1 MLPQGFI
8 EGQKTW
14 PNDGE
19 NDLVEHMQNHQA
31 YETQSTVHFGSSDNA
46 NYIYKIESVPADV
59 DFYDKFHSITMRWET
74 DKIEYFLD
82 TQTEPYFS
90 LVKSN
95 ETAFNNYYWPF
106 NEDFYL
112 LVKAKPLGP
121 TCHKNNYSCFESESK
136 NPIEIINILEGLV
149 DNRKIENH
157 EGSYINS
164 LLQKGVKEISKKVTE
179 EAGET
184 AISAVTNDGRL
195 IDESA
200 DLLFHLIVLLKSQE
214 LSIKDVMIELSK
226 RNANQ

>member
-1 MLPQGFI
+1 MDINKIKWNDRGLIPAVVQDASSFNVLMLGYMNNESLRITLNTDEVTFYSRSKQRLWT
-8 EGQKTW
+8 K
-14 PNDGE
+14 GE
-19 NDLVEHMQNHQA
+19 TSGNKL
-31 YETQSTVHFGSSDNA
+31 
-46 NYIYKIESVPADV
+46 I
-59 DFYDKFHSITMRWET
+59 
-74 DKIEYFLD
+74 
-82 TQTEPYFS
+82 
-90 LVKSN
+90 VKSI
-95 ETAFNNYYWPF
+95 ELDCDYDT
-106 NEDFYL
+106 L

-121 TCHKNNYSCFESESK
+121 TCHKDNYSCFESESK

-149 DNRKIENH
+149 DNRKVENH

>member
-1 MLPQGFI
+1 MDINKIKWNDRGLIPAVVQDASSFNVLMLGYMNNESLRITLNTDEVTFYSRSKQRLWT
-8 EGQKTW
+8 K
-14 PNDGE
+14 GE
-19 NDLVEHMQNHQA
+19 TSGNKL
-31 YETQSTVHFGSSDNA
+31 
-46 NYIYKIESVPADV
+46 I
-59 DFYDKFHSITMRWET
+59 
-74 DKIEYFLD
+74 
-82 TQTEPYFS
+82 
-90 LVKSN
+90 VKSI
-95 ETAFNNYYWPF
+95 ELDCDYDT
-106 NEDFYL
+106 L
-112 LVKAKPLGP
+112 LVKARPLGP
-121 TCHKNNYSCFESESK
+121 TCHKDNYSCFESESK

-149 DNRKIENH
+149 DNRKVENH
-157 EGSYINS
+157 EDSYINS

>member
-1 MLPQGFI
+1 MDINKIKWNDKGVIPAVVQDASSFNVLMLGYM
-8 EGQKTW
+8 
-14 PNDGE
+14 N
-19 NDLVEHMQNHQA
+19 N
-31 YETQSTVHFGSSDNA
+31 
-46 NYIYKIESVPADV
+46 ESLRL
-59 DFYDKFHSITMRWET
+59 T
-74 DKIEYFLD
+74 LD
-82 TQTEPYFS
+82 TDEVTFYSRSKQRLWTKGETS
-90 LVKSN
+90 GNKLIVKSI
-95 ETAFNNYYWPF
+95 ELDCDYDTI
-106 NEDFYL
+106 

-121 TCHKNNYSCFESESK
+121 TCHKDNYSCFESETK

>member
-1 MLPQGFI
+1 MDINKIKWNDKGLIPAVVQDASSFNVLMLGYM
-8 EGQKTW
+8 
-14 PNDGE
+14 N
-19 NDLVEHMQNHQA
+19 N
-31 YETQSTVHFGSSDNA
+31 
-46 NYIYKIESVPADV
+46 ESLR
-59 DFYDKFHSITMRWET
+59 IT
-74 DKIEYFLD
+74 LD
-82 TQTEPYFS
+82 TDEVTFYSRSKQRLWTKGETS
-90 LVKSN
+90 GNKLIVKSI
-95 ETAFNNYYWPF
+95 ELDCDYDT
-106 NEDFYL
+106 L
-112 LVKAKPLGP
+112 LVKARPLGP
-121 TCHKNNYSCFESESK
+121 TCHKDNYSCFESESK

>member
-1 MLPQGFI
+1 MDINKIKWNDKGLIPAVVQDASSFNVLMLGYM
-8 EGQKTW
+8 
-14 PNDGE
+14 N
-19 NDLVEHMQNHQA
+19 N
-31 YETQSTVHFGSSDNA
+31 
-46 NYIYKIESVPADV
+46 ESLR
-59 DFYDKFHSITMRWET
+59 IT
-74 DKIEYFLD
+74 LD
-82 TQTEPYFS
+82 TDEVTFYSRSKQRLWTKGETS
-90 LVKSN
+90 GNKLIVKSI
-95 ETAFNNYYWPF
+95 ELDCDYDT
-106 NEDFYL
+106 L

-149 DNRKIENH
+149 DNRKIENL

>member
-1 MLPQGFI
+1 M
-8 EGQKTW
+8 
-14 PNDGE
+14 
-19 NDLVEHMQNHQA
+19 H
-31 YETQSTVHFGSSDNA
+31 
-46 NYIYKIESVPADV
+46 
-59 DFYDKFHSITMRWET
+59 
-74 DKIEYFLD
+74 
-82 TQTEPYFS
+82 
-90 LVKSN
+90 
-95 ETAFNNYYWPF
+95 
-106 NEDFYL
+106 
-112 LVKAKPLGP
+112 
-121 TCHKNNYSCFESESK
+121 K

-164 LLQKGVKEISKKVTE
+164 LLKKGVKEISKKVTE